1 MNKTIGG
8 IKMSEELTINEITN
22 IIIMYH
28 NEVTDN
34 TNGFELIEMLKNL
47 TVNLY
52 YLETIR
58 SEHHLNFEK
67 IIHTEVS
74 KGKSVARATNK
85 ANVAIPEIYHL
96 RRIMTSGYKVAD
108 AIRTNISFLKSE
120 LSHLKSH

>member
-1 MNKTIGG
+1 MNETI
-8 IKMSEELTINEITN
+8 ENITN
-22 IIIMYH
+22 IILEY
-28 NEVTDN
+28 NEIEIDK
-34 TNGFELIEMLKNL
+34 TNGFYLNEMLKNL
-47 TVNLY
+47 TTNLF

-58 SEHHLNFEK
+58 SKHHLNFEK

-85 ANVAIPEIYHL
+85 ANVEIPELYHL
-96 RRIMTSGYKVAD
+96 RRISNSAYRIAD